1 MKNWSKLAKLIA
13 VIVLLIVANVVAQYL
28 HGYLDLTEEKRFTLT
43 ESTREVVDNVDG
55 PMDIQILLTGDFPA
69 GFERLE
75 QATADILD
83 DFSDM
88 NADIEYSF
96 YDLTN
101 GSPQEKQKRAEALAK
116 QGIVPTNLKHFDGK
130 EYIQKAIYPYA
141 IITYKGRKTAVNLLE
156 EQSSAYSEDEILN
169 KSVELLEYKFANAIN
184 KISQAN
190 PKRIAFLSGHGELPL
205 RNTVALQSELARYYA
220 MTRIDLDTIRNIENV
235 DLLVVAG
242 PQTAYSDADKLK
254 IDQFVMNG
262 GRMLWMLEK
271 FNVTLDSIGRKD
283 VYVPT
288 TRELNI
294 DDLLFK
300 YGIRIQPN
308 LVMDLESSKIP
319 QIVGQQGG
327 KLQTQLFPWVYHPMT
342 TPHRNHLI
350 TKNIDRVNM
359 LFPSSIDT
367 VKTKSSIRKTAL
379 LTSSDYSR
387 FQLSPMRLTFEILKF
402 EPDPK
407 MFNKGKLPLA
417 VLLEGKFTSLYQNR
431 YTNTLQQQLGNKK
444 YLPES
449 QETKMIVISDSDFA
463 SNSIDPKTGR
473 PQPLGYNKW
482 DRQIYAGN
490 RAFILNAIEYLL
502 DDTGVLESRAKEV
515 KLRLLDKVKTK
526 EDARKWQVINIVIP
540 IAIVVLFGLI
550 FNFLRR
556 RRYT

>member
-13 VIVLLIVANVVAQYL
+13 IIALLIVANIVAQYL

-75 QATADILD
+75 QSTADILD

-116 QGIVPTNLKHFDGK
+116 QGIIPTNLKHFDGK
-130 EYIQKAIYPYA
+130 EYIQKEIYPYA
-141 IITYKGRKTAVNLLE
+141 IITHKGRKTAVNLLE
-156 EQSSAYSEDEILN
+156 EQSSGYTEDEILN
-169 KSVELLEYKFANAIN
+169 NSVELLEYKFANAIN
-184 KISQAN
+184 KISQAK

-205 RNTVALQSELARYYA
+205 KNTVALQSELANYYA

-262 GRMLWMLEK
+262 GRTLWMIEK

-283 VYVPT
+283 IYIPT
-288 TRELNI
+288 TRELNL

-342 TPHRNHLI
+342 TPHRDHLI

-367 VKTKSSIRKTAL
+367 IKTKSKIRKTAL

-402 EPDPK
+402 QPDPK
-407 MFNKGKLPLA
+407 MFNKGNMPLA
-417 VLLEGKFTSLYQNR
+417 VLLEGEFTSLYQNR
-431 YTNTLQQQLGNKK
+431 YTNALQQQLGDKK
-444 YLPES
+444 YLSES
-449 QETKMIVISDSDFA
+449 PYNKMIVVSDSDFA
-463 SNSIDPKTGR
+463 ANSIDPKTGR

-515 KLRLLDKVKTK
+515 KLRLLDKVKTQQ
-526 EDARKWQVINIVIP
+526 DARKWQIINIVIP
-540 IAIVVLFGLI
+540 IAVVVLFGLI
-550 FNFLRR
+550 FNFLKR
-556 RRYT
+556 RRYS